1 MVDVQNLVRLCK
13 CKEMRK
19 IRKIVAIILS
29 ISITF
34 PPLFSTTC
42 RVHLLLTF
50 EEKTIKIWI
59 STWLR
64 DLQSL
69 SLSLCLILTNLRF
82 FPQTQIPWTSSAP
95 HPQLL
100 LLLNPE
106 EKQVK
111 GIRFNAFLL
120 QLISGKKSLPPSPWQ
135 TLLCPPSPE
144 RGQLLRSDDI
154 ICFCSSSS
162 SHPPMTQVLLLPPQ
176 KNSVDTGRV
185 RSQLGPGAV
194 RPPKHFPPQLT
205 STNKKV
211 AQNFHST
218 IISTLIHSS
227 S

>member
-1 MVDVQNLVRLCK
+1 MLWWRMEKPDTWGSQSARTRSNQWLVWGWIWGSQSRKNFLKLIPEIIWEVLQYLVDVQNLVRLCK

-42 RVHLLLTF
+42 PPSPHF
-50 EEKTIKIWI
+50 WQNFKIWI

-69 SLSLCLILTNLRF
+69 SLSFCLILTNLRF
-82 FPQTQIPWTSSAP
+82 FPQTQIPCTSSAP
-95 HPQLL
+95 HPRLL

-135 TLLCPPSPE
+135 TLLCPSSPE
-144 RGQLLRSDDI
+144 RG
-154 ICFCSSSS
+154 
-162 SHPPMTQVLLLPPQ
+162 
-176 KNSVDTGRV
+176 
-185 RSQLGPGAV
+185 
-194 RPPKHFPPQLT
+194 
-205 STNKKV
+205 
-211 AQNFHST
+211 
-218 IISTLIHSS
+218 
-227 S
+227 